1 MKLLFLCAATALAA
15 APPRIELN
23 LASGARTSK
32 LADSA
37 FRSSDPYFTK
47 NADIDYSANP
57 SAQGNTASWGK
68 NEVYNRQDWSQNCQ
82 VLANSG
88 TYANAKCPLPVAK
101 AWDHADRD
109 ISGSIVTNIF
119 YVDRD
124 SVACKPRQNG
134 SWEDCKVTR
143 ID

>member
-1 MKLLFLCAATALAA
+1 MKAALFLCVAGALASGS
-15 APPRIELN
+15 PRIELN
-23 LASGARTSK
+23 LASTARTGK
-32 LADSA
+32 LAESA
-37 FRSSDPYFTK
+37 YRSSDPYFTK

-101 AWDHADRD
+101 AWDHQAVSYTHLTLPT
-109 ISGSIVTNIF
+109 IC
-119 YVDRD
+119 
-124 SVACKPRQNG
+124 SV
-134 SWEDCKVTR
+134 
-143 ID
+143 